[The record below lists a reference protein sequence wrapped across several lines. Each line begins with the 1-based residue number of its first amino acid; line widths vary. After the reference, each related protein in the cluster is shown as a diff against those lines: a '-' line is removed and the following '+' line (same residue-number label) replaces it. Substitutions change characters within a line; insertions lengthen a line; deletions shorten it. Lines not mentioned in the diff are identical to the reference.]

1 MNTIHE
7 SRSERSDNSAGTRTI
22 TNHESRYII
31 VGTAGHIDHGKTS
44 LIEALSGYNGDELEE
59 EKERG
64 ITIDLSFSNM
74 QRDDTNVAFID
85 VPGHEKLVKNMIS
98 GAFGFDICMFCVAAN
113 EGIKPQTIEHL
124 EVLNFLGIQDILF
137 VITKCD
143 LSDKNSIKK
152 REFEVKELLKKYPKM
167 NLLDIKKVS
176 IKDKQSINKLKEY
189 LFSFETNKDEREEK
203 FFRYYIDRVFS
214 VKGFGEVVTGTVLN
228 GSIETGDKVLVSEL
242 GIEINV
248 KNIQIH
254 SQNVKKASRHQ
265 RAALNLNIPH
275 GKLKKG
281 YLLTTK
287 GYFRGFNSVEVYIKP
302 TDTKQIEHN
311 STMQFI
317 SGAKSVPAKIHLY
330 DIDIDGGKLAKINFQ
345 NKMYLMHG
353 DSFVL
358 LGNGSVTGG
367 GIILDPLNDPIK
379 KAKKSHILISLQQR
393 DYKKAFSLLVQN
405 HKKGF
410 GLVSSIQRFAKT
422 HEEALEIAKSLDD
435 VFIDEKEL
443 VVYPVEIKEILKS
456 EIKNIYE
463 KNPYAMLSPSS
474 VILRA
479 KWASYSFAKDV
490 LDEFAKNG
498 FLEIKNNIYKR
509 TDIGDINIEQELS
522 SRVLQILENEG
533 FAPTAPY
540 NLYDRLDI
548 DRKLGDKTL
557 KKLTSSK
564 KVVRIAHN
572 LFITSS
578 NLSKIVALQ
587 KEIIKNE
594 GYIDIKNFKEK
605 LNLSRKYLIGYLEYL
620 DRFDEIKREDN
631 KRVFAA

>member
-1 MNTIHE
+1 MTDD
-7 SRSERSDNSAGTRTI
+7 SK
-22 TNHESRYII
+22 SRYMI

-44 LIEALSGYNGDELEE
+44 LIEALTGYNGDELEE
-59 EKERG
+59 EKQRG
-64 ITIDLSFSNM
+64 ITIDLSFSSM
-74 QRDDTNVAFID
+74 QRDDKTIAFID

-98 GAFGFDICMFCVAAN
+98 GAFGFDICMFSVAAN
-113 EGIKPQTIEHL
+113 EGCMPQTIEHI
-124 EVLNFLGIQDILF
+124 EVLNFLGVHNILF
-137 VITKCD
+137 VLTKCD
-143 LSDKNSIKK
+143 LANQNFIKK
-152 REFEVKELLKKYPKM
+152 REEEIKELLKNYPKM

-176 IKDKQSINKLKEY
+176 IKDKQSIDKLKEY
-189 LFSFETNKDEREEK
+189 LFSLNVNRQNSQEK

-228 GSIETGDKVLVSEL
+228 GSIKTGDKVLVSEL
-242 GIEINV
+242 EREINI

-254 SQNVKKASRHQ
+254 SHNSPKASKHQ

-287 GYFRGFNSVEVYIKP
+287 GYFRGFNAVETYLKS
-302 TDTKQIEHN
+302 TQAGGLQHN
-311 STMQFI
+311 SIVQFI
-317 SGAKSVPAKIHLY
+317 SGAKSTTAKIHLY
-330 DIDIDGGKLAKINFQ
+330 DIDIDDGKLAKISFE

-353 DSFVL
+353 DNFVL
-358 LGNGSVTGG
+358 LGNGNVIGG
-367 GIILDPLNDPIK
+367 GVVLDPLNDPIK
-379 KAKKSHILISLQQR
+379 KSKKIPILVSLLKK
-393 DYKKAFSLLVQN
+393 DYKTSFSLLAKN

-410 GLVSSIQRFAKT
+410 GLVSSIQRFGKT
-422 HEEALEIAKSLDD
+422 HEEALEIAKTLEDI
-435 VFIDEKEL
+435 FIDEKEL
-443 VVYPVEIKEILKS
+443 VLYPLSTKEILKN

-474 VILRA
+474 LALRM
-479 KWASYSFAKDV
+479 KWASHSFIENS
-490 LDEFAKNG
+490 LQEFVKSG
-498 FLEIKNNIYKR
+498 FLEIVNNIYKR
-509 TDIGDINIEQELS
+509 VDIGDINFEKELS
-522 SRVLQILENEG
+522 TRVLQILEHEG

-572 LFITSS
+572 LFITSN
-578 NLSKIVALQ
+578 NLSKIVAIQ

-594 GYIDIKNFKEK
+594 GYIDIKNFREK

>member
-1 MNTIHE
+1 MN
-7 SRSERSDNSAGTRTI
+7 
-22 TNHESRYII
+22 TNHESRITIRAKRQFRRNEDNHEYII
-31 VGTAGHIDHGKTS
+31 IGTAGHIDHGKTS

-59 EKERG
+59 EKQRG

-74 QRDDTNVAFID
+74 QRGDKNIAFID
-85 VPGHEKLVKNMIS
+85 VPGHKRLIKNMIS
-98 GAFGFDICMFCVAAN
+98 GAFGFDLCLFTVAAN
-113 EGIKPQTIEHL
+113 EGIMPQTIEHL
-124 EVLNFLGIQDILF
+124 EVLNFLGVKDILF

-143 LSDKNSIKK
+143 LVDKNSITQ
-152 REFEVKELLKKYPKM
+152 REQEIKELLKNYPDT

-176 IKDKQSINKLKEY
+176 VKDKQSINELKEY
-189 LFSFETNKDEREEK
+189 LFSLKRDKEQISEK

-228 GSIETGDKVLVSEL
+228 GFVKVNDKVLVSEL
-242 GIEINV
+242 GVEINV
-248 KNIQIH
+248 KNIQVH
-254 SQNVKKASRHQ
+254 SKNVPIASKHQ

-287 GYFRGFNSVEVYIKP
+287 GYFRGFNAIEAYIKSASG
-302 TDTKQIEHN
+302 KELQHN
-311 STMQFI
+311 LSVQFI
-317 SGAKSVPAKIHLY
+317 SGAKSIGAKVYLY
-330 DIDIDGGKLAKINFQ
+330 DVDINDGNLAKITFED
-345 NKMYLMHG
+345 KMYLMHG
-353 DSFVL
+353 DSFIIL
-358 LGNGSVTGG
+358 HNGSLMGG
-367 GIILDPLNDPIK
+367 GIVLDPLNDPIK
-379 KAKKSHILISLQQR
+379 KSKKVPILLSLLKK
-393 DYKKAFSLLVQN
+393 DYKTAFSLLSIN

-410 GLVSSIQRFAKT
+410 GLVSSIQRFGKT
-422 HEEALEIAKSLDD
+422 HEEALQIAKTLEDIF
-435 VFIDEKEL
+435 VDEKEL
-443 VVYPVEIKEILKS
+443 VLYPLSTKEILKN
-456 EIKNIYE
+456 EIKSIYE

-474 VILRA
+474 IALRA
-479 KWASYSFAKDV
+479 KWASYAFIKSV
-490 LDEFAKNG
+490 LDEFVKSG
-498 FLEIKNNIYKR
+498 FLEITNNIYKR
-509 TDIGDINIEQELS
+509 VDIGDIDFEKELS

-572 LFITSS
+572 LFITTS
-578 NLSKIVALQ
+578 NLAKIVALQ

-620 DRFDEIKREDN
+620 DKFDEIKREGN